1 MAGAIDHVVDALVE
15 FHQGRTMLLEAARFK
30 CRQIPQEVVD
40 FGEVIL
46 VAASRRQP
54 RRERLE
60 LLSNLANGPQIS
72 RIHPRDEHAAP
83 RVDVDEVL
91 GCQRP
96 NRLADRRSP
105 HAQLLAQFGLADDRP
120 GLQLSSADHAPN
132 LPIRLVGEGLR
143 GRGHKIDISVTATLV
158 HQFREI

>member
-1 MAGAIDHVVDALVE
+1 MPPDSPG
-15 FHQGRTMLLEAARFK
+15 GRRF
-30 CRQIPQEVVD
+30 RR
-40 FGEVIL
+40 GHL

-60 LLSNLANGPQIS
+60 LLSNLANGSQIS

-91 GCQRP
+91 GRQRP

-120 GLQLSSADHAPN
+120 GSSSAVQIMRRTCRYAWSARD
-132 LPIRLVGEGLR
+132 
-143 GRGHKIDISVTATLV
+143 SVAV
-158 HQFREI
+158 VAG